1 MTIYLYDRLGR
12 MQPIDYINFFEEFA
26 ARACALTG
34 VPANALP
41 PFQST
46 VETSREP
53 NPKDAASTAR
63 SEVVLGSGLIDQS
76 QKATAAAT
84 QIAEK

>member
-1 MTIYLYDRLGR
+1 

-34 VPANALP
+34 VPANAFP

-63 SEVVLGSGLIDQS
+63 SEVVPQCPSGDNLIDMNRL
-76 QKATAAAT
+76 
-84 QIAEK
+84 